1 MVTFVYFVIYKNN
14 HKGLNPTNGNSPFF
28 IQSKNVLSDS
38 NDFFYT
44 SSCLDNFSF
53 YSYTCIYYD
62 VNFLPANHWCKLNYH
77 TQKYKPQK

>member
-38 NDFFYT
+38 NDK
-44 SSCLDNFSF
+44 N
-53 YSYTCIYYD
+53 
-62 VNFLPANHWCKLNYH
+62 
-77 TQKYKPQK
+77 

>member
-38 NDFFYT
+38 NVILLPFAQQ
-44 SSCLDNFSF
+44 N
-53 YSYTCIYYD
+53 
-62 VNFLPANHWCKLNYH
+62 VNIISEKSKMAKCN
-77 TQKYKPQK
+77 